1 MELVLIRHGDAEER
15 MPAFADTNR
24 ALTTRGA
31 RKLKKAMKVL
41 PMLLVNPDEVLV
53 WSSPMLRATQSASIV
68 ADRCDA
74 GEPMVHDFLGNGDF
88 SAFAEALQG
97 VRPSTTLILV
107 GHEPYL
113 GDWCRRIAGCSF
125 DIGKGDAFALVVDR
139 LDPPS
144 GSLRWKID
152 RRTLARLGK

>member
-1 MELVLIRHGDAEER
+1 MELVLIRHGEAEER
-15 MPAFADTNR
+15 IPAFADANR

-41 PMLLVNPDEVLV
+41 PVLLKNPDEVLV
-53 WSSPMLRATQSASIV
+53 WSSPMLRAAQSARIV
-68 ADRCDA
+68 ADRCDVA
-74 GEPMVHDFLGNGDF
+74 EPAVRDFLGNGDF
-88 SAFAEALQG
+88 SEFTKALLE
-97 VRPSTTLILV
+97 VRSTSTLILV
-107 GHEPYL
+107 GHEPFL

-125 DIGKGDAFALVVDR
+125 DIGKGDAFAIVLDR

-152 RRTLARLGK
+152 RQTLARLGK